1 MVENGAENGR
11 EVVFWSCLLVF
22 GKTYPLVQM
31 ENEEGEGRGEVAIA

>member
-22 GKTYPLVQM
+22 EKSYPLVQM
-31 ENEEGEGRGEVAIA
+31 ENGEGEGEEK

>member
-22 GKTYPLVQM
+22 GKANPLVQM
-31 ENEEGEGRGEVAIA
+31 GNEEGEGEER

>member
-11 EVVFWSCLLVF
+11 EAVFWSCLLVF

-31 ENEEGEGRGEVAIA
+31 EMEKGKEEEK

>member
-22 GKTYPLVQM
+22 EKSYPLVQM
-31 ENEEGEGRGEVAIA
+31 GNGEREGEER